1 MSHKIIGASLQDPRR
16 IIIVDYCL
24 MAFVTALPIYE
35 CITSFAREVE
45 IMWSNGFRPKSTIVF
60 YLNRF
65 AMLNMAVMNL
75 LGTLKWHAKAV
86 SFFLCIQPREN
97 MIVDSHLRGTTI
109 FNIIIGECTH
119 HLPSSAT
126 KLQISVFSCLH

>member
-1 MSHKIIGASLQDPRR
+1 MLHKTIGASLQDPRR

-75 LGTLKWHAKAV
+75 LGTLKWHAKA
-86 SFFLCIQPREN
+86 PRGN
-97 MIVDSHLRGTTI
+97 MFTDCRTLFIC
-109 FNIIIGECTH
+109 N
-119 HLPSSAT
+119 SAMGGD
-126 KLQISVFSCLH
+126 